1 MASGLVYLLEVNA
14 GLVLFYVFYRLFCVS
29 DTFFVWKRFVLLSFV
44 AASFL
49 LPLADVKWPAPGIV
63 SSPVADYMSAF
74 VLPEAVAEASAPS
87 DSAPFPPVVSA
98 LVLLYVAGLCL
109 LALRMIVRLGSVC
122 RLLCLSSPGSLH
134 GVNVRFLSEPSGPFS
149 FFGWVFVCRRDVEAS
164 DEEEVL
170 AHERAH
176 VRQWHSLDVLL
187 MEAVTAVCWWNP
199 FAWLL
204 RREVCENLE

>member
-1 MASGLVYLLEVNA
+1 MASELVYLLEVNA

-49 LPLADVKWPAPGIV
+49 LPLADVEWPAPGIV

-109 LALRMIVRLGSVC
+109 LPVC
-122 RLLCLSSPGSLH
+122 S
-134 GVNVRFLSEPSGPFS
+134 
-149 FFGWVFVCRRDVEAS
+149 
-164 DEEEVL
+164 
-170 AHERAH
+170 
-176 VRQWHSLDVLL
+176 
-187 MEAVTAVCWWNP
+187 
-199 FAWLL
+199 
-204 RREVCENLE
+204 